1 MNTSNEYRDIQR
13 LTNSQPRISSVY
25 LLPVEELRLKL
36 GAEAE
41 AIPGFLLWQVSKL
54 WQRHLTLAL
63 QDLKLP
69 STQAV
74 ILANVLR
81 FSEEGRPATQAMLS
95 DAAKVDRMTASQSL
109 RSLELKR
116 YVTRTASPGDKRANR
131 VVLTT
136 EGRRVALETIARL
149 AATHEKFFEPLAGE
163 TAAVVGWLQ
172 RLVQANK
179 LT

>member
-1 MNTSNEYRDIQR
+1 MRDF
-13 LTNSQPRISSVY
+13 
-25 LLPVEELRLKL
+25 ELKL

-81 FSEEGRPATQAMLS
+81 FTEEGRPVTQGVLAEV
-95 DAAKVDRMTASQSL
+95 AKVDRMTASQSL
-109 RSLELKR
+109 QSLELKG
-116 YVTRTASPGDKRANR
+116 YVKRETSPGDRRANR
-131 VVLTT
+131 VLLTSK
-136 EGRRVALETIARL
+136 GRRVALEAIKRF
-149 AATHEKFFEPLAGE
+149 AATHSAFFSPLAGDTE
-163 TAAVVGWLQ
+163 AVVSYLKQ
-172 RLVQANK
+172 LINANG
-179 LT
+179 LN

>member
-1 MNTSNEYRDIQR
+1 MRDF
-13 LTNSQPRISSVY
+13 
-25 LLPVEELRLKL
+25 ELKL

-41 AIPGFLLWQVSKL
+41 TIPGFLLWQVSKL

-81 FSEEGRPATQAMLS
+81 FTEEGRPVTQAGL
-95 DAAKVDRMTASQSL
+95 AEVAKVDRMTASQSL
-109 RSLELKR
+109 QSLELKG
-116 YVTRTASPGDKRANR
+116 YVTRKTSPGDRRANR
-131 VVLTT
+131 VSLTT
-136 EGRRVALETIARL
+136 EGRRVALEAIKRL
-149 AATHEKFFEPLAGE
+149 AATHTAFFSPLAGE
-163 TAAVVGWLQ
+163 TKAVVNYLQ
-172 RLVQANK
+172 QLIQANE

>member
-1 MNTSNEYRDIQR
+1 MRDF
-13 LTNSQPRISSVY
+13 
-25 LLPVEELRLKL
+25 ELKL

-41 AIPGFLLWQVSKL
+41 TIPGFLLWQVSKL

-81 FSEEGRPATQAMLS
+81 FTEEGRPVTQAGL
-95 DAAKVDRMTASQSL
+95 AEVAKVDRMTASQSL
-109 RSLELKR
+109 QSLELKG
-116 YVTRTASPGDKRANR
+116 YVTRKTSPRDRRANR
-131 VVLTT
+131 VSLTT
-136 EGRRVALETIARL
+136 EGRRVALEAIKRL
-149 AATHEKFFEPLAGE
+149 AATHTAFFSPLAGE
-163 TAAVVGWLQ
+163 TKAVVNYLQ
-172 RLVQANK
+172 QLIEANE

>member
-1 MNTSNEYRDIQR
+1 MEKF
-13 LTNSQPRISSVY
+13 
-25 LLPVEELRLKL
+25 RLKL

-74 ILANVLR
+74 ILANVIR
-81 FSEEGRPATQAMLS
+81 FSEEGRSATQAMLS
-95 DAAKVDRMTASQSL
+95 EAAKVDRMTASQSL
-109 RSLELKR
+109 RSLELKG
-116 YVTRTASPGDKRANR
+116 YVTREASPGDKRANR
-131 VVLTT
+131 VALTT
-136 EGRRVALETIARL
+136 EGRRVALETVKRL
-149 AATHEKFFEPLAGE
+149 ADTHRKFFEPLADE
-163 TAAVVGWLQ
+163 TEAVVGYLQ

-179 LT
+179 LALP

>member
-1 MNTSNEYRDIQR
+1 MDAF
-13 LTNSQPRISSVY
+13 
-25 LLPVEELRLKL
+25 RLKL

-74 ILANVLR
+74 MLANVLR
-81 FSEEGRPATQAMLS
+81 FSEEGHAATQAMVS
-95 DAAKVDRMTASQSL
+95 EAAKVDRMTASQSL
-109 RSLELKR
+109 RSLELKG
-116 YVTRTASPGDKRANR
+116 YITRNASPGDKRANR
-131 VVLTT
+131 VSLTAH
-136 EGRRVALETIARL
+136 GRRVALQTVRRL
-149 AATHEKFFEPLAGE
+149 AATHTKFFEPLADE
-163 TAAVVGWLQ
+163 TDEVVGYLQ

-179 LT
+179 LA